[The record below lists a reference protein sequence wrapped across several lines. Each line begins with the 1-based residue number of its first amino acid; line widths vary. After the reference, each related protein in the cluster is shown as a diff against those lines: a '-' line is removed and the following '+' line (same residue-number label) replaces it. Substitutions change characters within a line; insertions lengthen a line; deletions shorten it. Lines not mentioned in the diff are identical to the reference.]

1 MGYFCG
7 MKTPDSH
14 FYLSKITT
22 GLVSLDSDESLH
34 AIKVC
39 RASTGDSLELCDG
52 HGHFAVGTIE
62 VPDPKACQLRID
74 QVQTTDQPRPRLTLA
89 LACLKD
95 DDIEDVVF
103 HCSQLEIDEVVLLR
117 TERSLEPRKSDLER
131 TLRRCQAK
139 SLVSLKQS
147 RKAWETRVHGP
158 YWLTEWLAE
167 FSGDLIVCDPRGAC
181 TAPSG
186 YGQMERPAL
195 LVGPEGGF
203 SPEELDAFTRWREG
217 LHTHWLGLG
226 ATRLRA
232 VTAPLY
238 ALGILA
244 SAPES

>member
-22 GLVSLDSDESLH
+22 GLVSLDSDESQH

-39 RASTGDSLELCDG
+39 RATTGDSLELCDG
-52 HGHFAVGTIE
+52 QGHFAIGTI
-62 VPDPKACQLRID
+62 VTADPKACQLRID
-74 QVQTTDQPRPRLTLA
+74 SVQTTDRPRPRLTLA

-95 DDIEDVVF
+95 DDIEDVIF
-103 HCSQLEIDEVVLLR
+103 HCSQLEIAEVAMLR

-158 YWLTEWLAE
+158 FWLTDWLAD
-167 FSGDLIVCDPRGAC
+167 FSGELIVCDPRGAC
-181 TAPSG
+181 RAPG
-186 YGQMERPAL
+186 RFAHFERSAL

-203 SPEELDAFTRWREG
+203 SPDELEMFAKWRDG
-217 LHTHWLGLG
+217 SHTHWLGLG
-226 ATRLRA
+226 PTRLRA